1 MVSSKVGHDQLPN
14 FLEAKVSWKT
24 RITQSRSGSGCA
36 HPQTKKEG
44 LFKHCSMTI
53 MQCKCPSEVKM
64 CSQPWSPRFQH
75 SQAGQQT
82 AALWEWPLVMS
93 FLPVSPTGN
102 TSAEQLLLN
111 AQVTARTESKLVP
124 TDPKQCQGSLLPSAA
139 SPNVRKRWDRRKV
152 CQEVC
157 TCTAYSPM
165 LLFTVVPKMG
175 HTPKTLLLN
184 EEKGIS
190 VSFYNHCSTDLGC
203 SLPVSA
209 QTGCIFRPKEK
220 RIWPKMLKGYF
231 KECFSLSPFSL
242 SLHLFVL
249 ELIPGKKNV
258 TRKQNT

>member
-1 MVSSKVGHDQLPN
+1 MEVDVLTHRQKKKVYSSIAVWQSCNANAPVKWKCAVSPGARGFSIPK
-14 FLEAKVSWKT
+14 
-24 RITQSRSGSGCA
+24 
-36 HPQTKKEG
+36 
-44 LFKHCSMTI
+44 
-53 MQCKCPSEVKM
+53 
-64 CSQPWSPRFQH
+64 
-75 SQAGQQT
+75 AGQQT

-111 AQVTARTESKLVP
+111 TQATARTESKLVP
-124 TDPKQCQGSLLPSAA
+124 TDPKQCQGPLLPSAA
-139 SPNVRKRWDRRKV
+139 SPNVRKRWDTRKV

-157 TCTAYSPM
+157 TWAAYSSM
-165 LLFTVVPKMG
+165 LLLTVVPEMG
-175 HTPKTLLLN
+175 HTPMTLFLN

-190 VSFYNHCSTDLGC
+190 VSLYNHCSTDLGC